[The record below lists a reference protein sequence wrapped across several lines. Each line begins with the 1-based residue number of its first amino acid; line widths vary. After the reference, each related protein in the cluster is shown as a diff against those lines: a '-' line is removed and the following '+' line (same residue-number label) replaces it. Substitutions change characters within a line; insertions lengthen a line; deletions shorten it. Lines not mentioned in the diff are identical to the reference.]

1 MTPTGSAPSSGAE
14 PELASPRG
22 AGFRLRRQRSRAIG
36 PFGAACTA
44 LVAHTL
50 RAALWPEYLIRQHQI
65 IRATVP
71 LTEVAAERA
80 RALTDADPGAS
91 GLAGYLDEHIGEEL
105 GHDEDLLGDLEALG
119 LEREDVLARVP
130 SPTVASLVG
139 SQYYWIL
146 HYHPIAFLGFV
157 ALMEGFP
164 PTPALIQALMTRT
177 GHPVEAFRTFAEH
190 GELDPGHRER
200 LDQTLDSLPLTPQ
213 HEIVMGVSATSTA
226 GLAAEVVEEVLEL
239 RPRKA

>member
-1 MTPTGSAPSSGAE
+1 
-14 PELASPRG
+14 
-22 AGFRLRRQRSRAIG
+22 
-36 PFGAACTA
+36 
-44 LVAHTL
+44 
-50 RAALWPEYLIRQHQI
+50 
-65 IRATVP
+65 VP
-71 LTEVAAERA
+71 LTEAALA
-80 RALTDADPGAS
+80 RAQELGDEP
-91 GLAGYLDEHIGEEL
+91 LAAYLEEHVDEEL
-105 GHDEDLLGDLEALG
+105 GHDETLLGDLELLG
-119 LEREDVLARVP
+119 LPRQAVLERMP
-130 SPTVASLVG
+130 SPSVAALVG

-213 HEIVMGVSATSTA
+213 HEIVMGVSAMSTA
-226 GLAAEVVEEVLEL
+226 GVAADVVEEVLEL
-239 RPRKA
+239 RPQEA